1 LLANCYHV
9 STRRAL
15 LYERGP
21 MMTAKSNPD
30 PIGPETLSM
39 RDLRRAVDTIGPHNL
54 LLALAAACHTKAQ
67 EVGIYEPLLAW
78 SGLNSR
84 PVLRP
89 SQGGAATSNKPVR
102 FLSIPPLR
110 HQPAVLVGR

>member
-15 LYERGP
+15 LYERAP

-39 RDLRRAVDTIGPHNL
+39 RDLRRAVDAIGPHNL

-67 EVGIYEPLLAW
+67 EVGIYEPLL
-78 SGLNSR
+78 GLEWAQ
-84 PVLRP
+84 L
-89 SQGGAATSNKPVR
+89 ATGLEAFARRRGDLK
-102 FLSIPPLR
+102 
-110 HQPAVLVGR
+110 